1 MALRKL
7 KSAFLP
13 RRVRNV
19 LHGPTVPLALRVA
32 FSSSC
37 LRQAY
42 QALESRRQEQ
52 HSTAFQQAYALRAGI
67 DQTISQGTRRT
78 RMRRS
83 PYRGER
89 KTHLHHVQIAA
100 GINVLRII
108 THRRCTSGRA
118 SLRVLNVEPLPLLVS
133 RRWLDGDIQLS
144 EHHFPTESL
153 IPGMKRRSLCAEVR
167 WREVE
172 RTRML
177 DRGDPACYYWNMFH
191 LENA

>member
-1 MALRKL
+1 M

-19 LHGPTVPLALRVA
+19 LHRPTVPLALRVA

-37 LRQAY
+37 RRQAY

-67 DQTISQGTRRT
+67 EGTISQGTRRT

-108 THRRCTSGRA
+108 THLHA
-118 SLRVLNVEPLPLLVS
+118 QAEEQAVALLFVEPLPLLFS
-133 RRWLDGDIQLS
+133 RRWLDGDVQSS
-144 EHHFPTESL
+144 EQHFPTESFM
-153 IPGMKRRSLCAEVR
+153 PGFL
-167 WREVE
+167 
-172 RTRML
+172 
-177 DRGDPACYYWNMFH
+177 
-191 LENA
+191 